1 MKNFGSKDQKGL
13 KGENVAV
20 SHLLKLGFEI
30 SERNFWA
37 AGREI
42 DIIAFKDGVLHFV
55 EVKSSFGSISAD
67 SEFLLREKVN
77 KKKMDGINRAV
88 RFYLER
94 KGMEDT
100 YWVVDLISVFFSRE
114 GDLLK
119 VSMEE
124 NIVL

>member
-13 KGENVAV
+13 KGEDVAV
-20 SHLLKLGFEI
+20 SHLLKLGFEVT
-30 SERNFWA
+30 ERNFWA

-55 EVKSSFGSISAD
+55 EVKSSFGDISVD
-67 SEFLLREKVN
+67 GQFLLREKMN
-77 KKKMDGINRAV
+77 KKKMDGINRAA

-94 KGMEDT
+94 KGMEDK

-114 GDLLK
+114 GELLK
-119 VSMEE
+119 VSMDE
-124 NIVL
+124 NVVL